1 MHKVAQLRP
10 KMPNFR
16 PLEKPRPLA
25 PSPAQPRLRVAVSPR
40 RHIPRHQPP
49 ASRVQSGILRLR
61 MVSRMPQKRRS
72 FFLFLGLIL
81 LCSLIGGIFGPQV
94 QAAAT
99 VADADDIG
107 ASLKSFT
114 SIYGLVEQNF
124 ADKVDPDKAIYKGAI
139 PGMLRTLDP
148 HTTFFDPRDYQLLRE
163 DQKGHYFGVG
173 MKVQPLNGKT
183 VVVAPFPGS
192 PAYRAGLRP
201 GDIIM
206 KVNDKSTDNLTT
218 TEVADLLKG
227 PRGTQVAIVVSREGS
242 DQPLTFTVIRDEIS
256 RDSVK
261 NAIWLKPGIAY
272 VFIEQF
278 NETTSK
284 ELEDALKKLGENNI
298 HGLVLDLR
306 ANPGGLLNEGVAVA
320 DKFLQKGQTIVSH
333 RGRSSPEKTY
343 TARNGN
349 HGHEYPIVVLVNRSS
364 ASAAEIVAGAL
375 QDHDRGWILGETT
388 FGKGLVQ
395 TVYPLSE
402 NTGLAL
408 TTAHFYTP
416 SGRLIQRDYSNKSFF
431 DYYYHKD
438 EPKDMQDVKMTDAGR
453 TVYGGGGI
461 TPDEKYAPPKIDH
474 LQTELYVKW
483 AFFNF
488 TRYYFGQHDTKLPKG
503 WSPDAT
509 TLNEFHDYLLKQNYD
524 FTEAEFTQDADW
536 IKRLLKRE
544 MYITAFDIDES
555 DRVSMETDPEVERAI
570 DAMPKAKALLDSA
583 RKILV
588 KRVQPES
595 PLRAR

>member
-1 MHKVAQLRP
+1 
-10 KMPNFR
+10 
-16 PLEKPRPLA
+16 
-25 PSPAQPRLRVAVSPR
+25 
-40 RHIPRHQPP
+40 
-49 ASRVQSGILRLR
+49 
-61 MVSRMPQKRRS
+61 MPQMRRS
-72 FFLFLGLIL
+72 FLLFFGLVL
-81 LCSLIGGIFGPQV
+81 LCALIGGIVGPQV

-99 VADADDIG
+99 ITDGDDIG
-107 ASLKSFT
+107 ASLKTFT
-114 SIYGLVEQNF
+114 SVYGLLEQNF
-124 ADKVDPDKAIYKGAI
+124 ADKIDPDKAIYKGAI
-139 PGMLRTLDP
+139 PGATRTLDP
-148 HTTFFDPRDYQLLRE
+148 HTNFFDPRDYQLLRE

-173 MKVQPLNGKT
+173 MQVRAFNGKT
-183 VVVAPFPGS
+183 VVVAPFPDK
-192 PAYRAGLRP
+192 PAYRAGIRP

-206 KVNDKSTDNLTT
+206 KVNDKPTDNLST

-227 PRGTQVAIVVSREGS
+227 PRGTQVTIVVSREGS
-242 DQPLTFTVIRDEIS
+242 DMPLTFAVIRDEIS
-256 RDSVK
+256 RESVK
-261 NAIWLKPGIAY
+261 GAIWLKPGIAY
-272 VFIEQF
+272 VYVEQF

-284 ELEDALKKLGENNI
+284 ELEDGLKKLGENNI

-306 ANPGGLLNEGVAVA
+306 ENPGGLLNEGVAVA

-333 RGRSSPEKTY
+333 HGRSSPEKVY

-349 HGHEYPIVVLVNRSS
+349 HGHDYPIVVLVNRSS

-375 QDHDRGWILGETT
+375 QDHDRAWILGETT

-438 EPKDMQDVKMTDAGR
+438 EPRDMQDVKMTDGGR

-461 TPDEKYAPPKIDH
+461 TPDEKYAQPKIDH
-474 LQTELYVKW
+474 LQTELYVKS

-488 TRYYFGQHDTKLPKG
+488 TRFYFGTHDAKLPKG
-503 WSPDAT
+503 WSPDIA
-509 TLNEFHDYLLKQNYD
+509 TLNEFHDYLLKQSYQ

-544 MYITAFDIDES
+544 MYITAFNLDES
-555 DRVSMETDPEVERAI
+555 DRVKVETDPEVERAVE
-570 DAMPKAKALLDSA
+570 AMPKAKALLDSA
-583 RKILV
+583 RKVLV
-588 KRVQPES
+588 KRVQPS
-595 PLRAR
+595 DSVLAR

>member
-1 MHKVAQLRP
+1 
-10 KMPNFR
+10 
-16 PLEKPRPLA
+16 
-25 PSPAQPRLRVAVSPR
+25 
-40 RHIPRHQPP
+40 
-49 ASRVQSGILRLR
+49 
-61 MVSRMPQKRRS
+61 MPQRRRS
-72 FFLFLGLIL
+72 FFLFLALIF

-99 VADADDIG
+99 VADSDDIG
-107 ASLKSFT
+107 ASLKTFT
-114 SIYGLVEQNF
+114 SVYGLVEQNF
-124 ADKVDPDKAIYKGAI
+124 ADKIDPDKAIYKGAI
-139 PGMLRTLDP
+139 PGATRTLDP
-148 HTTFFDPRDYQLLRE
+148 HTNFFDPRAYQLLRE

-173 MKVQPLNGKT
+173 MQVRPFNGKT
-183 VVVAPFPGS
+183 VVVAPFAGS
-192 PAYRAGLRP
+192 PAYRVGIRP

-206 KVNDKSTDNLTT
+206 KVNDKATDNLTT
-218 TEVADLLKG
+218 TEVADMLKG
-227 PRGTQVAIVVSREGS
+227 PRGTQVVILISREGS

-256 RDSVK
+256 RSSVK

-272 VFIEQF
+272 VFVEQF
-278 NETTSK
+278 SETTSK
-284 ELEDALKKLGENNI
+284 ELEDSLKKLGENNI
-298 HGLVLDLR
+298 KGLVLDLR
-306 ANPGGLLNEGVAVA
+306 YNPGGLLNEGVAVA

-333 RGRSSPEKTY
+333 RGRSSPEKVY

-349 HGHEYPIVVLVNRSS
+349 HGHDYPIVVLVNRSS

-375 QDHDRGWILGETT
+375 QDHDRGWILGEVT

-438 EPKDMQDVKMTDAGR
+438 EPKDMQDVKMTDSGR

-461 TPDEKYAPPKIDH
+461 TPDEKYVAPPVDH
-474 LQTELYVKW
+474 LQIQLAAKS

-488 TRYYFGQHDTKLPKG
+488 SRSYFGQHDAKLPKG
-503 WSPDAT
+503 WSPDVT

-524 FTEAEFTQDADW
+524 FTEAEFTQDADY
-536 IKRLLKRE
+536 IKRFLKRE
-544 MYITAFDIDES
+544 MYITAFNLDES
-555 DRVSMETDPEVERAI
+555 DRVSVETDPEVERAVEAI
-570 DAMPKAKALLDSA
+570 PKAKALLDSA
-583 RKILV
+583 HRILV
-588 KRVQPES
+588 ERVQPAN
-595 PLRAR
+595 PVLAR

>member
-1 MHKVAQLRP
+1 
-10 KMPNFR
+10 
-16 PLEKPRPLA
+16 
-25 PSPAQPRLRVAVSPR
+25 
-40 RHIPRHQPP
+40 
-49 ASRVQSGILRLR
+49 
-61 MVSRMPQKRRS
+61 MVSRMLHKPRS
-72 FFLFLGLIL
+72 FFLLLGLIL
-81 LCSLIGGIFGPQV
+81 LCSLVGGIFGPQV

-99 VADADDIG
+99 VGDGSDDIG

-114 SIYGLVEQNF
+114 SVYGLIEQNF

-139 PGMLRTLDP
+139 PGMLHTLDP
-148 HTTFFDPRDYQLLRE
+148 HSNFFDPRDYELLRE

-173 MKVQPLNGKT
+173 MQVRPFNGKT
-183 VVVAPFPGS
+183 IVVAPFAGS

-206 KVNDKSTDNLTT
+206 KVNDKATDNLTT

-227 PRGTQVAIVVSREGS
+227 PRGTQVTIVVSREGS
-242 DQPLTFTVIRDEIS
+242 EEPITFSVVRDEIS
-256 RDSVK
+256 RNSVK
-261 NAIWLKPGIAY
+261 DAIWLKPGIAY

-278 NETTSK
+278 NETTGK

-306 ANPGGLLNEGVAVA
+306 YNPGGLLNEAIAVG

-333 RGRSSPEKTY
+333 HGRSSPEKIY

-349 HGHEYPIVVLVNRSS
+349 HGRDYPIVVLVNGSS

-375 QDHDRGWILGETT
+375 QDHDRAWILGETT

-402 NTGLAL
+402 NTALAL
-408 TTAHFYTP
+408 TTYQYYTP
-416 SGRLIQRDYSNKSFF
+416 SGRFIQRDYSNKSFF

-438 EPKDMQDVKMTDAGR
+438 EPRNMQDVKMTDSGR

-461 TPDEKYAPPKIDH
+461 TPDEKYAPPKLDH
-474 LQTELYVKW
+474 LETELLIKS

-488 TRYYFGQHDTKLPKG
+488 TRFYFGQHDAKLPKG

-509 TLNEFHDYLLKQNYD
+509 TVNEFHDYLLKQNYD
-524 FTEAEFTQDADW
+524 FTEAEFTQDTDYV
-536 IKRLLKRE
+536 KRFLKRE
-544 MYITAFDIDES
+544 MYITAFNLDES
-555 DRVSMETDPEVERAI
+555 ERVTVETDPEVERAI
-570 DAMPKAKALLDSA
+570 DAMPKAKALVDSV
-583 RKILV
+583 RKVIV
-588 KRVQPES
+588 KRMQPEE
-595 PLRAR
+595 PVATR

>member
-1 MHKVAQLRP
+1 
-10 KMPNFR
+10 
-16 PLEKPRPLA
+16 
-25 PSPAQPRLRVAVSPR
+25 
-40 RHIPRHQPP
+40 
-49 ASRVQSGILRLR
+49 
-61 MVSRMPQKRRS
+61 MPQKRRS
-72 FFLFLGLIL
+72 FFLFLGLIF

-99 VADADDIG
+99 ITDSDDIG

-114 SIYGLVEQNF
+114 SVYGLVEQNF

-148 HTTFFDPRDYQLLRE
+148 HSNFFDPRDYELLRE
-163 DQKGHYFGVG
+163 DQKLHYFGVG
-173 MKVQPLNGKT
+173 MQVRPFNGKT
-183 VVVAPFPGS
+183 IVVAPFAGS
-192 PAYRAGLRP
+192 PAYRAGLRR

-206 KVNDKSTDNLTT
+206 KVNDKSTDNLST

-227 PRGTQVAIVVSREGS
+227 PRGTQVTIAVSREGS
-242 DQPLTFTVIRDEIS
+242 AEPVLFTVIRDEIS
-256 RDSVK
+256 RSSVK

-272 VFIEQF
+272 IYIEQF
-278 NETTSK
+278 AETTSK
-284 ELEDALKKLGENNI
+284 ELADALKKLGENNI

-306 ANPGGLLNEGVAVA
+306 DNPGGLLNESIAVA
-320 DKFLQKGQTIVSH
+320 DQFLQKGQVVVSH
-333 RGRSSPEKTY
+333 HGRSSPEKIY

-349 HGHEYPIVVLVNRSS
+349 HGHEFPIVVLVNGSS
-364 ASAAEIVAGAL
+364 ASAAEIVSGAL
-375 QDHDRGWILGETT
+375 QDHDRAWIVGETT

-408 TTAHFYTP
+408 TTYQYYTP
-416 SGRLIQRDYSNKSFF
+416 SGRFIQRDYSNKSFF

-438 EPKDMQDVKMTDAGR
+438 EPRNMQDVKMTDGGR

-461 TPDEKYAPPKIDH
+461 TPDQKYVQPKLDH
-474 LQTELYVKW
+474 LESQLYVKS

-488 TRYYFGQHDTKLPKG
+488 TRYYFGQHETKLPKG

-524 FTEAEFTQDADW
+524 FTEAEFTLDTDY
-536 IKRLLKRE
+536 IKRFLRRE
-544 MYITAFDIDES
+544 MYITAFNIDES
-555 DRVSMETDPEVERAI
+555 ERVAVETDPEVEQAV
-570 DAMPKAKALLDSA
+570 DALPKAKALLDSV
-583 RKILV
+583 RKVIV
-588 KRVQPES
+588 KRMQPEA
-595 PLRAR
+595 PLAAR